1 MTEPAEKPRIRV
13 RQYDSF
19 ANLQARL
26 GYGAENLL
34 SASGFGYNT
43 ITKQRQSLDWM
54 YRGSWVV
61 RKVVDLVAE
70 DMTRAGLSVDA
81 GLAPDQQG
89 AVGKAMEALNIWGA
103 LCTTVKWSR
112 LYGGALA
119 FMMIDGQNPASP
131 LRPDTIRKGQ
141 FKGLYP
147 IDRWRL
153 RPNPIGVITD
163 YGPDFGMPIQYD
175 LIATQPGH
183 PTMTLHHSRVI
194 RIDGDE
200 LPYYERQTENTWG
213 QSVVESFVD
222 RLMAFDSGTMGASQL
237 LYKAHLRFYKIKGF
251 RDLVATGGKALEGFI
266 KQMETIRLMQTNEG
280 MTIGDMD
287 DEFQTFT
294 YSFSGISDVLL
305 QLAQQLSGATG
316 IPLVRLMGQSPAGL
330 NATGDSDIRLYYDTI
345 HAAQEA
351 KLRSG
356 LTKVHELLCR
366 SELGIEPPEDM
377 GFTFNPLWQ
386 MSDAEKATIAKA
398 NADTVLAARDAGVI
412 SDRRTL
418 EELKAGSRVSGVFAT
433 ISDEEIEDADEEIPD
448 PAEMMP
454 EGTEALA
461 PGAEDNQ
468 SDAAAEP

>member
-1 MTEPAEKPRIRV
+1 MTKPAEKPRIRV

-194 RIDGDE
+194 RIDGKVRPRPIGTVNGELATGEVEVFITELEVLGPAGE
-200 LPYYERQTENTWG
+200 LPLQVFGDQCRI
-213 QSVVESFVD
+213 
-222 RLMAFDSGTMGASQL
+222 L
-237 LYKAHLRFYKIKGF
+237 LNRAGF
-251 RDLVATGGKALEGFI
+251 
-266 KQMETIRLMQTNEG
+266 
-280 MTIGDMD
+280 
-287 DEFQTFT
+287 
-294 YSFSGISDVLL
+294 
-305 QLAQQLSGATG
+305 
-316 IPLVRLMGQSPAGL
+316 AGL
-330 NATGDSDIRLYYDTI
+330 D
-345 HAAQEA
+345 
-351 KLRSG
+351 
-356 LTKVHELLCR
+356 CR
-366 SELGIEPPEDM
+366 GQAPVPFGAI
-377 GFTFNPLWQ
+377 GFQL
-386 MSDAEKATIAKA
+386 
-398 NADTVLAARDAGVI
+398 
-412 SDRRTL
+412 
-418 EELKAGSRVSGVFAT
+418 
-433 ISDEEIEDADEEIPD
+433 
-448 PAEMMP
+448 
-454 EGTEALA
+454 
-461 PGAEDNQ
+461 
-468 SDAAAEP
+468 